1 MRVQIDLALAIGRMT
16 QINRRNFMQQSAVL
30 ATGVLA
36 LKHADGSVLS
46 YVTSDSP
53 NHVPIEDGLPP
64 KPVEDPLPWRSIADS
79 FDSYIMDP
87 THKVLLQRANG
98 KPGFISALEGK
109 TDGGLTTYG
118 PIVLGKI
125 LRGDDVATL
134 IPSLEDYFSD
144 EYGIFQDG
152 LGATLCEYWYLM
164 NINAIAAGIIRT
176 RLSNDAVWIA
186 RLRKSLERLIDL
198 AKQVHYD
205 FDDQGYDFKAHKPFT
220 LKDIYRQPDA
230 IAGYSYLMLF
240 GYEFLGDQKFL
251 DESRIAM
258 NRYEGFSRNP
268 WYEIPSGAMGS
279 LAAARLSTLQD
290 SVDLRKALSFV
301 FDEKI
306 GLMRTG
312 TWGGKEVNGLM
323 AGFSTEPPDQA
334 YSMES
339 MVVLPYVL
347 PVLRYRPDYAADI
360 GRYALNAMAN
370 LRYFYPD
377 YLPKENQSRPELP
390 SAFPYERLDK
400 TLKGKSPYAA
410 GDYDSH
416 RSVYGGAYAM
426 WLGEMIL
433 PTTEPKIPQ
442 INVSRTDFLVKKSY
456 PTYLLYNP
464 FDEARTISMKIGGD
478 KSDIYDLATHGV
490 ISRGISDAVSV
501 ALKRGQA
508 RVLVV
513 VPSGAKREARKG
525 VVYFGDVPVD
535 YRSA

>member
-1 MRVQIDLALAIGRMT
+1 MNQM
-16 QINRRNFMQQSAVL
+16 NRRSFLQQTAIL
-30 ATGVLA
+30 ATGALA
-36 LKHADGSVLS
+36 LKHSTMAAHASVSNASL
-46 YVTSDSP
+46 P
-53 NHVPIEDGLPP
+53 HVPIEDGLPA
-64 KPVEDPLPWRSIADS
+64 KPMENPLPWRSIADS
-79 FDSYIMDP
+79 FDSYIMEP
-87 THKVLLQRANG
+87 THTVLLQRANG
-98 KPGFISALEGK
+98 KPGFASALEGK

-125 LRGDDVATL
+125 LRGDDVGAL
-134 IPSLEDYFSD
+134 IPSLEDYFSE

-152 LGATLCEYWYLM
+152 LDATLCEYWYLM
-164 NINAIAAGIIRT
+164 NINALAGGIIRT
-176 RLSNDAVWIA
+176 KLSTEPVWTG
-186 RLRKSLERLIDL
+186 RLRRSLERLIDL

-205 FDDQGYDFKAHKPFT
+205 FNDQGYDFKAHKPFT
-220 LKDIYRQPDA
+220 VKDIYRQPDA

-240 GYEFLGDQKFL
+240 GYEFFGDQKFL
-251 DESRIAM
+251 DESRAAM
-258 NRYEGFSRNP
+258 SRYEGCARNP

-290 SVDLRKALSFV
+290 SVDLRKALRFV
-301 FDEKI
+301 FDDKI

-339 MVVLPYVL
+339 MVVMPYVL
-347 PVLRYRPDYAADI
+347 PVLRYRPDYASDI
-360 GRYALNAMAN
+360 GRYALNAITN
-370 LRYFYPD
+370 LRYFYSD

-442 INVSRTDFLVKKSY
+442 INVSRTDFLEARSH

-464 FDEARTISMKIGGD
+464 FDDARTVPMTIGGS
-478 KSDIYDLATHGV
+478 KSDVYDLRTHRV
-490 ISRGISDAVSV
+490 ISRGVSNSV
-501 ALKRGQA
+501 AVALERGEA

-513 VPSGAKREARKG
+513 VPAGAKRDTKKG
-525 VVYFGDVPVD
+525 VVSFNGVPVD
-535 YRSA
+535 YRYA